1 VKPNERT
8 LQALQAFHDG
18 ELGWLGGQVM
28 RWRLRSSPELRR
40 ELDELQKLGGML
52 RELDIQERNDPIPE
66 LWTDISAGLSR
77 IDREEDRVRDRSE
90 RPRIKSLDFAWQPL
104 AAMALAAALVLAV
117 TLDFDSPIHQNPDG
131 SPASGAEAPEVVAS
145 GALRYLK
152 TDGRPFVV
160 SQDRDDVTIIWL
172 MDAPGGA

>member
-1 VKPNERT
+1 VKPGERT

-18 ELGWLGGQVM
+18 ELGWWGSRVM
-28 RWRLRSSPELRR
+28 KWRLRSSAELRR
-40 ELDELQKLGGML
+40 ELGELQELGGLL
-52 RELDIQERNDPIPE
+52 RRLDAQRSDRPTPE
-66 LWTDISAGLSR
+66 LWTEISAGLSQ
-77 IDREEDRVRDRSE
+77 IDREEDRSPE
-90 RPRIKSLDFAWQPL
+90 RVEGPRFKGLDFGWQPL
-104 AAMALAAALVLAV
+104 AALTMAAALLVAV
-117 TLDFDSPIHQNPDG
+117 TLDFDSPIPQNSAG
-131 SPASGAEAPEVVAS
+131 EASAIVAS